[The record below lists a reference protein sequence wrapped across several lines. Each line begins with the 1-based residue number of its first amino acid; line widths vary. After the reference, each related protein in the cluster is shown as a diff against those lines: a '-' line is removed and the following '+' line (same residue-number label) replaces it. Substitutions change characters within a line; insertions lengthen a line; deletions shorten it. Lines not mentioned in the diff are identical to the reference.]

1 MTSGHATAPAPAP
14 VPEPEA
20 GSEPELTETAA
31 ESTETELE
39 LEPDPEPESRGAGS
53 GWEARNQLA
62 ADPSAADPSAVDAA
76 PADAAPAGESAAD
89 PSVADPSVADQGSG
103 RDAILRAARRA
114 FTQRPYADVTI
125 RGIAADAGVSP
136 SLVVKHFGRKE
147 ELFNTV
153 ADFAPAA
160 AELFDAPLDGLGR
173 HLVVT
178 LVKRRRELKSD
189 PLLRV
194 VFSLGNRDERSLLR
208 DRFHQQVT
216 EELAARLAGPEAAL
230 RAELVA
236 GHLLGLGAT
245 LSLHPEGAGSRA
257 TPEHLADLYAPAL
270 QALITGRAAGDPG
283 R

>member
-1 MTSGHATAPAPAP
+1 MTSGHATAPASAAAPTPADPSP
-14 VPEPEA
+14 VDPSPVDP
-20 GSEPELTETAA
+20 SAA
-31 ESTETELE
+31 VPSAVDTSAAV
-39 LEPDPEPESRGAGS
+39 PSAVGPSAVDAS
-53 GWEARNQLA
+53 A
-62 ADPSAADPSAVDAA
+62 ADSSAAVPSAADP
-76 PADAAPAGESAAD
+76 
-89 PSVADPSVADQGSG
+89 GSG

-125 RGIAADAGVSP
+125 RGIAADAGVSA

-160 AELFDAPLDGLGR
+160 AELFDAPLDRLGR

-178 LVKRRRELKSD
+178 LVNRRRELKSD

-216 EELAARLAGPEAAL
+216 GVLAARLAGPEAVL

-270 QALITGRAAGDPG
+270 QALITGRTTGDG
-283 R
+283 RPDV